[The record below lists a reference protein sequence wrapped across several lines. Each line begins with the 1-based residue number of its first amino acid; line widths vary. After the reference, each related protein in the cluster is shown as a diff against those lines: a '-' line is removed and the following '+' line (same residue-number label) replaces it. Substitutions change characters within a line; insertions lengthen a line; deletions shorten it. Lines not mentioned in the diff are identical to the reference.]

1 MKKYYAQTAIAVL
14 TVALLILP
22 VGEVLAQTAA
32 ATKVDFSKVDKVG
45 TGFITW
51 LKGNIAIAIFTGAFI
66 ICGFMAAMNRISWW
80 WVVMIFVGGFFVFG
94 GSTLVTQMKSA
105 LS

>member
-1 MKKYYAQTAIAVL
+1 MNRNYVQAAVAVL
-14 TVALLILP
+14 AVALLTLHAS
-22 VGEVLAQTAA
+22 EVLAQAGT
-32 ATKVDFSKVDKVG
+32 VDFSKVDKVG

>member
-1 MKKYYAQTAIAVL
+1 MKRYYVQAAVTVL
-14 TVALLILP
+14 AVAL
-22 VGEVLAQTAA
+22 VTFHASEVLAQA
-32 ATKVDFSKVDKVG
+32 KGSVDFSKVDKVG

-105 LS
+105 LT

>member
-1 MKKYYAQTAIAVL
+1 MNRTYVQTAFAVL
-14 TVALLILP
+14 AVALLTLNAS
-22 VGEVLAQTAA
+22 EVLAQASGS
-32 ATKVDFSKVDKVG
+32 VDFSKVDRVG

-94 GSTLVTQMKSA
+94 GSALVTQMRAA
-105 LS
+105 LT

>member
-1 MKKYYAQTAIAVL
+1 MKRYYFQAAVAVL
-14 TVALLILP
+14 AVALLTLHAS
-22 VGEVLAQTAA
+22 EVLAQASGT
-32 ATKVDFSKVDKVG
+32 VDFSKVDKVG

-105 LS
+105 LT

>member
-1 MKKYYAQTAIAVL
+1 MNRTYAQTAFAVL
-14 TVALLILP
+14 AVALLTLNAS
-22 VGEVLAQTAA
+22 EVLAQASGT
-32 ATKVDFSKVDKVG
+32 VDFSKVDKVG

-94 GSTLVTQMKSA
+94 GSSLVTQMKSA
-105 LS
+105 LT